1 MTNATTIS
9 IDTLAAKGRETLEAE
24 RKLAERK
31 AAAKAAVAAYIDGK
45 AALDVLKNP
54 VVEYIYEDATYTAY
68 ANAVDMLDNTEKK
81 HTMPN
86 GKVITDRGLF
96 NAHLK
101 RLVDY
106 VAADAMRDIGA
117 KAPRLARNDGLKH
130 MAAMATLLGYTA
142 YKADNRDFD
151 YIGIGMKK
159 LNRDGDITIS
169 AAKRAICTLFRAKL
183 NNVNVRVLI
192 NGGKVEFNEE
202 YVKAQADA
210 EKAAIADAKKAAAEK
225 AAKAAEKAKEKE
237 LNAKRDAKAAAK
249 ANAAA

>member
-9 IDTLAAKGRETLEAE
+9 IDTLTAKGREALEAE
-24 RKLAERK
+24 RKQAERK
-31 AAAKAAVAAYIDGK
+31 AAAKAAITAYIDGK
-45 AALDVLKNP
+45 AALDILKNP
-54 VVEYIYEDATYTAY
+54 VVAYTYEDETYTAY

-130 MAAMATLLGYTA
+130 IAAMATLLGYTA

-169 AAKRAICTLFRAKL
+169 AAKRVICTLFRAKL
-183 NNVNVRVLI
+183 NNINVRVLI

-225 AAKAAEKAKEKE
+225 AAKTAEKAKEKE

>member
-1 MTNATTIS
+1 MTNTTTIS
-9 IDTLAAKGRETLEAE
+9 IDTLTAKGREAFEAE
-24 RKLAERK
+24 RKLTERK

-45 AALDVLKNP
+45 AALDVLKHP
-54 VVEYIYEDATYTAY
+54 VVEYTYEGETYTAY
-68 ANAVDMLDNTEKK
+68 VNAVDILDNTEKK

-130 MAAMATLLGYTA
+130 IAAMATLLGYTA

-183 NNVNVRVLI
+183 NNVSVRVLI
-192 NGGKVEFNEE
+192 NGGKVESNEE

>member
-159 LNRDGDITIS
+159 LNRDGDITIG

-183 NNVNVRVLI
+183 NNINVRVLI

>member
-1 MTNATTIS
+1 MTNTTTIS

-31 AAAKAAVAAYIDGK
+31 AAAKAAVTAYIDGK
-45 AALDVLKNP
+45 TALDVLKNP
-54 VVEYIYEDATYTAY
+54 VVEYTYEGETYTAY

-130 MAAMATLLGYTA
+130 IAAMATLLGYTA

-169 AAKRAICTLFRAKL
+169 AAKHAICTLFRAKL

-192 NGGKVEFNEE
+192 NGGKVEFNDE
-202 YVKAQADA
+202 YVKAQMDA

>member
-1 MTNATTIS
+1 MTNTTTIS
-9 IDTLAAKGRETLEAE
+9 IDTLTAKGREALEAE

-31 AAAKAAVAAYIDGK
+31 TAAKAAVAAYIDGK
-45 AALDVLKNP
+45 AALDVLKHP
-54 VVEYIYEDATYTAY
+54 VVEYTYEGETFTAY
-68 ANAVDMLDNTEKK
+68 ANAVDILDNTEKK

-130 MAAMATLLGYTA
+130 IAAMATLLGYTA

-202 YVKAQADA
+202 YVKAQIDA

>member
-1 MTNATTIS
+1 MTNTTTIS
-9 IDTLAAKGRETLEAE
+9 IDTLTAKGREAFEAE

-45 AALDVLKNP
+45 TALDVLKNP
-54 VVEYIYEDATYTAY
+54 VVEYTYEDETYTAY
-68 ANAVDMLDNTEKK
+68 ANAVDILDNTEKK

-130 MAAMATLLGYTA
+130 IAAMATLLGYTA

-183 NNVNVRVLI
+183 NNINVRVLI

-202 YVKAQADA
+202 YVKAQIDA
-210 EKAAIADAKKAAAEK
+210 EKAAIADAKKVAAEK

>member
-1 MTNATTIS
+1 MTNTTTIS
-9 IDTLAAKGRETLEAE
+9 IDTLTAKGREALEAE

-31 AAAKAAVAAYIDGK
+31 AAAKTAITAYIDGK
-45 AALDVLKNP
+45 TALDVLKNP
-54 VVEYIYEDATYTAY
+54 VVEYTYEGETFTAY
-68 ANAVDMLDNTEKK
+68 ANAVDILDNTEKK

-130 MAAMATLLGYTA
+130 IAAMATLLGYTA

>member
-1 MTNATTIS
+1 MTSTTTIS
-9 IDTLAAKGRETLEAE
+9 IDTLTAKGREVLEAE
-24 RKLAERK
+24 RKQAERK
-31 AAAKAAVAAYIDGK
+31 AAAKTAVTAYIDGK

-54 VVEYIYEDATYTAY
+54 VVEYTYEGETYTAY

-130 MAAMATLLGYTA
+130 IAAMATLLGYTA

-169 AAKRAICTLFRAKL
+169 TAKRAICTLFRAKL
-183 NNVNVRVLI
+183 NNINVRVLI

-202 YVKAQADA
+202 YVKAQIDA